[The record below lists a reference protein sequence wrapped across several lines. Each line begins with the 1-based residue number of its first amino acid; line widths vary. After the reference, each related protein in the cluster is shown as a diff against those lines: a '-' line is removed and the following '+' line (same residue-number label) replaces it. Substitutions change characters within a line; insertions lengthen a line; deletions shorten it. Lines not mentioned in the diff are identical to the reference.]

1 MPSIT
6 GWDVSS
12 VTRMDQLFKGR
23 NFNQNIGIWDTGEVE
38 LMRETFMNNTV
49 FDQDISSWDVSN
61 VDLSTD
67 FDTNTN
73 VNWTSAEKPTF

>member
-1 MPSIT
+1 MTSMFSRT
-6 GWDVSS
+6 
-12 VTRMDQLFKGR
+12 T
-23 NFNQNIGIWDTGEVE
+23 NFNQNIGLWDTGEVTI
-38 LMRETFMNNTV
+38 MRSMFEDNTV

-61 VDLSTD
+61 VVDSTD